1 MRRKERLPEAVL
13 LLAAL
18 LLAAAAP
25 AQIPGLPSLP
35 GTAGAETAQEAPPEV
50 LVETLQTQATEAEQ
64 RLAEALSLA
73 ENPEALPPGIS
84 AELAEGRVQAARNVH
99 KALQARLQQVRDLE
113 TERAAAAAARES
125 LESFVKLEE
134 PPPYTMAFL
143 DTLRG
148 QVDAKQSEIDA
159 ERLGRDVVRGMAERE
174 TANLERLKMLA
185 NQAAEAAKAA
195 ASEEDKARTL
205 FALDTARRSQRAA
218 ETGVEALRA
227 AVAVA
232 DQRLARLDTEL
243 ELGRRRAAAAA
254 AQTLF
259 TQKELEEIEQAAK
272 QARTALEEELAGA
285 QRELDRR
292 TVRDGELA
300 RRAGQEGPA
309 DPALAAQRET
319 SRVRVEAAQGL
330 VNSLGSMLEMEADT
344 LEVWRLRF
352 EVAHPGAG
360 GERRPVTEL
369 EREMDAHRS
378 RYDGIQAIFEQRL
391 NAVRAQ
397 TLSLDKEVQA
407 LPEEARA
414 ELRVRREALAER
426 EAGLLRLA
434 ARGEA
439 LSRLIRA
446 GRQDIRGRLE
456 ALSGLDRAAQ
466 GVSDLWRDTL
476 NFFDRELFTIGDE
489 SITPRK
495 LIIAVVILVFGLLF
509 TRLFL
514 NRITGF
520 AITRLKLRPG
530 GRYVVETITRYLLLL
545 IVFYAVLKYLNISLT
560 VFTFIGGAAAIGV
573 GFGAQT
579 LVSNFLSSLILMGE
593 QPIRVGDIV
602 EVGGLTGYVM
612 HMGARACTV
621 RTFSGVEV
629 LVPNSKFLED
639 NVVNWT
645 LSDQKMRFDVTV
657 GVAFGSDIRR
667 VKDILEDIAGRHG
680 QILKD
685 PEPVVVFQ
693 DFGDNSLVFAVYFWL
708 DLEKS
713 DSRVVR
719 SDIRF
724 MIERAF
730 AKENIAIA
738 FPQRDVHMNMAGP
751 VEVRLA
757 PGEGPGGTKE

>member
-1 MRRKERLPEAVL
+1 MRPGERLFGALL

-18 LLAAAAP
+18 LFPAAAP
-25 AQIPGLPSLP
+25 AQIPGMPSLP
-35 GTAGAETAQEAPPEV
+35 GMPGAETAPEAPPEA
-50 LVETLQTQATEAEQ
+50 LLETLQAQAREAEQ
-64 RLAEALSLA
+64 RLAEALPLT
-73 ENPEALPPGIS
+73 ENPEALPPGITQ
-84 AELAEGRVQAARNVH
+84 ELAEARVQAARNGL
-99 KALQARLQQVRDLE
+99 KAQQARLQQARDLE

-125 LESFVKLEE
+125 LAAFVKLDE
-134 PPPYTMAFL
+134 PPPYTMSFL

-159 ERLGRDVVRGMAERE
+159 ERLGRNVVRGMAERE
-174 TANLERLKMLA
+174 TASLERLKMLA

-195 ASEEDKARTL
+195 ASEDDKARTL

-218 ETGVEALRA
+218 ETGLEALRA
-227 AVAVA
+227 ALAVA
-232 DQRLARLDTEL
+232 DQRLERLDL
-243 ELGRRRAAAAA
+243 ELQLLRRRTAAAT

-259 TQKELEEIEQAAK
+259 SPKELEEIEQAAG
-272 QARTALEEELAGA
+272 QARAALEEELARA

-292 TVRDGELA
+292 TARDGELA
-300 RRAGQEGPA
+300 RRAGQEGGA

-352 EVAHPGAG
+352 AAAHPGTG
-360 GERRPVTEL
+360 GARRPVTEL
-369 EREMDAHRS
+369 EREMDTYRS

-414 ELRVRREALAER
+414 ELRARREALAER

-446 GRQDIRGRLE
+446 GRQDIRNRLE
-456 ALSGLDRAAQ
+456 DLSGFDRAAQ
-466 GVSDLWRDTL
+466 GAADLWRNTL

-495 LIIAVVILVFGLLF
+495 LIIAAVILVFGLLF

-514 NRITGF
+514 NRITGYTT
-520 AITRLKLRPG
+520 TRLKLRPG
-530 GRYVVETITRYLLLL
+530 GRYIVETVTRYLLLA

-560 VFTFIGGAAAIGV
+560 VFTFIGGAVAIGV

-579 LVSNFLSSLILMGE
+579 LVGNFLSSLILMGE

-602 EVGGLTGYVM
+602 EVGGLTGRVV

-629 LVPNSKFLED
+629 LVPNSKFLEN

-657 GVAFGSDIRR
+657 GVGYGSDIRR
-667 VKDILEDIAGRHG
+667 VKEILEEIAGRHG
-680 QILKD
+680 QVLKD

-693 DFGDNSLVFAVYFWL
+693 DFGENALVFALYFWVE
-708 DLEKS
+708 LEKS

-719 SDIRF
+719 SDLRF
-724 MIERAF
+724 MIEKAF
-730 AKENIAIA
+730 AKEGIVIA
-738 FPQRDVHMNMAGP
+738 FPQRNVHLNVAGP
-751 VEVRLA
+751 VDVRMA
-757 PGEGPGGTKE
+757 RDDGAGGVKE